1 MNISDL
7 FNNKL
12 DLNND
17 KLICLDLSEKETING
32 SDLFNKPISNISTE
46 SMKVT
51 NPKNVIQHSSLDLL
65 RDPPKL
71 NTPIKIN
78 KLKLNSED
86 KLDIEEQTPVK
97 LIKVE
102 VPETKPKPTYTQEN
116 KVVKINKLKLN
127 SEDKLDIEEQ
137 TPVKLIKVEV
147 PETKPK
153 PTYTQE
159 NKVVKI
165 NIIKTDVATNNDQDI
180 KEAKI
185 MTKINNLELENKLLS
200 KKLAEMTTAYVN
212 VSNYNKNLLIALS
225 MRR

>member
-116 KVVKINKLKLN
+116 KVVKIN
-127 SEDKLDIEEQ
+127 
-137 TPVKLIKVEV
+137 
-147 PETKPK
+147 
-153 PTYTQE
+153 
-159 NKVVKI
+159 
-165 NIIKTDVATNNDQDI
+165 IIKTDVATNNDQDI

>member
-1 MNISDL
+1 MNISDLFNNKLDLNNDKLICLDLSEKETINGSDL

-116 KVVKINKLKLN
+116 KVVKIN
-127 SEDKLDIEEQ
+127 
-137 TPVKLIKVEV
+137 
-147 PETKPK
+147 
-153 PTYTQE
+153 
-159 NKVVKI
+159 
-165 NIIKTDVATNNDQDI
+165 IIKTDVATNNDQDI